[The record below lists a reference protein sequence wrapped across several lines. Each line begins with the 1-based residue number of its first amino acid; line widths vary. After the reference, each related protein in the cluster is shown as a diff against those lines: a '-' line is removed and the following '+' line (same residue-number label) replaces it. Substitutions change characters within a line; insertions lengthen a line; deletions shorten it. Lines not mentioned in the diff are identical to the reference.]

1 MNLNYCF
8 NINEPFFYYSICL
21 KLEGCVWQGTLIALA
36 SFSEGKLI
44 NQLKSAAL
52 LSPIAYLS
60 HMNTALGVV
69 AAKSFIGEV
78 HKNTPLFIYSTPGE
92 TRTSFLSDTNM
103 Y

>member
-1 MNLNYCF
+1 MN
-8 NINEPFFYYSICL
+8 PFFHYSICL
-21 KLEGCVWQGTLIALA
+21 ILEGCVWQGTLIALA

-60 HMNTALGVV
+60 HMNTALGVI

-78 HKNTPLFIYSTPGE
+78 HKNTTLLLFNLI
-92 TRTSFLSDTNM
+92 
-103 Y
+103 